1 MKSPTSEVKCG
12 ERVFQMQS
20 NIYAVNFTN
29 NISRSA
35 WTWQKL
41 WNLLITNFK
50 NKSFHNSVDWS
61 GLYLGKCISLH
72 NWKTIWDSRFLNDWK
87 MHLWNSPSLGM
98 IWLLIPYVEQLSLP
112 LHKLSPLKKLKKK
125 KKIMSPICHV
135 KLSEKGPSMPYRRDT
150 MPLVHWEI
158 IWGYALPTYF
168 GESGLKLVNGL
179 NCQKRLSEKIGKKVE
194 AFYKNW
200 NVVM

>member
-1 MKSPTSEVKCG
+1 
-12 ERVFQMQS
+12 MQS
-20 NIYAVNFTN
+20 VFFKCNPIFMLLTLQIIYQG
-29 NISRSA
+29 

-125 KKIMSPICHV
+125 KKMSPICHV

-158 IWGYALPTYF
+158 IGGGMRSLHI
-168 GESGLKLVNGL
+168 L
-179 NCQKRLSEKIGKKVE
+179 EKVD
-194 AFYKNW
+194 
-200 NVVM
+200 

>member
-29 NISRSA
+29 NISRSG

-112 LHKLSPLKKLKKK
+112 LHKLSPLKNLKKEK
-125 KKIMSPICHV
+125 KNVSHLPCKAFRKRSFHA
-135 KLSEKGPSMPYRRDT
+135 LSER
-150 MPLVHWEI
+150 H
-158 IWGYALPTYF
+158 YALGSLGNYWGVCAPYTF
-168 GESGLKLVNGL
+168 WRKWTKT
-179 NCQKRLSEKIGKKVE
+179 C
-194 AFYKNW
+194 
-200 NVVM
+200 